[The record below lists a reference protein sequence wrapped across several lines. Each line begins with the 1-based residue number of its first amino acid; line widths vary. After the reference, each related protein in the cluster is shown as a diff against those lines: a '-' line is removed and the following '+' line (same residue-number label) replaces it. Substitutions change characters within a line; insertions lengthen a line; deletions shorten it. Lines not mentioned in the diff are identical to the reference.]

1 MLRATPSELTS
12 LDQIVRQLA
21 RSVGGK
27 RPLLS
32 AKIIQALWQCVADA
46 VGPASN
52 AAAAVAHARG
62 ALAVL
67 SMAAAGDS
75 SAVMGS
81 GTSEKST
88 EVWLKRMK
96 VLCKGALRAPSATHP
111 SAEWELLRCACV
123 LLQRL
128 DVASF
133 GAAAAES
140 EGDRAAPSKA
150 ARVLTLL
157 SSQCEKVIDGTW
169 ASFVATEEDACA
181 WYGAGEQALN
191 ALFVLNNRLCATGA
205 AARPE
210 EIAARVLHACVAAA
224 LTAQVNGEERGT
236 PKSGASA
243 AASKEARSISVRLV
257 TSKAEDAAAI
267 FQSPPL
273 RTDVEALRKAANSPG
288 R

>member
-32 AKIIQALWQCVADA
+32 AKIIQALWQCVANA
-46 VGPASN
+46 VAPTSN
-52 AAAAVAHARG
+52 AADAVAHARG

-67 SMAAAGDS
+67 GMAAAGDA

-81 GTSEKST
+81 GASEKST
-88 EVWLKRMK
+88 DVWMKRMK
-96 VLCKGALRAPSATHP
+96 VLCKGALRAPSAAHP
-111 SAEWELLRCACV
+111 VAEWELLRCACV

-133 GAAAAES
+133 GCAEKES
-140 EGDRAAPSKA
+140 EPESESAKPASKT

-169 ASFVATEEDACA
+169 A
-181 WYGAGEQALN
+181 
-191 ALFVLNNRLCATGA
+191 
-205 AARPE
+205 
-210 EIAARVLHACVAAA
+210 
-224 LTAQVNGEERGT
+224 GT
-236 PKSGASA
+236 F
-243 AASKEARSISVRLV
+243 I
-257 TSKAEDAAAI
+257 
-267 FQSPPL
+267 
-273 RTDVEALRKAANSPG
+273 
-288 R
+288 

>member
-81 GTSEKST
+81 CKSEKST
-88 EVWLKRMK
+88 EVWLKHMK
-96 VLCKGALRAPSATHP
+96 VLCKGALRAPSAAHP

-133 GAAAAES
+133 GASQQLAFKSALVTQLNAGITNDWSKVTVGQVALTVNPASVSVEAS
-140 EGDRAAPSKA
+140 IATSSDTVKSSITTSMTTLASATPATLSASLGVSVEAVAAPTET
-150 ARVLTLL
+150 V
-157 SSQCEKVIDGTW
+157 
-169 ASFVATEEDACA
+169 VAERQAVA
-181 WYGAGEQALN
+181 VAGAGSSSSSG
-191 ALFVLNNRLCATGA
+191 GA
-205 AARPE
+205 IGGA
-210 EIAARVLHACVAAA
+210 I
-224 LTAQVNGEERGT
+224 G
-236 PKSGASA
+236 GASGLIFGIFGYMMYKQKQKKTVA
-243 AASKEARSISVRLV
+243 VAG
-257 TSKAEDAAAI
+257 KA
-267 FQSPPL
+267 
-273 RTDVEALRKAANSPG
+273 
-288 R
+288 